1 MSGKTPTEKRS
12 SLNLQNTGKSSQI
25 TRLNSLPSYAER
37 NCCQLNIPL
46 HLRKYTKTFKQS
58 EYYYVKIDKYFY
70 KVENDSSL
78 TELEIKM
85 PLVQRHETT
94 QFDTNRLTLLQ
105 YSDIYDSMVD
115 DVDDITVTV
124 AFMPSP
130 TPYTGYLNI
139 KIDEFI
145 DKLKKYM
152 ITEKIFVVN
161 EQKLAFVWR
170 VITDDG
176 TEKIFSLCI
185 IFTISSESHIL
196 INQETKINLRSYV
209 KNIIFTE
216 NKPIFRMN
224 LDLMKLGIGGLDD
237 EFNIMFRR
245 AFSSRGL
252 KPSTVKKLGIKHIKG
267 ILLFGP
273 PGCGKTLIARKL
285 SKTISSVEPIVVNG
299 PDLLNKFVGQSEEN
313 MRKLFEPAEE
323 EYALKGENS
332 DLHVIIFDEIDALCK
347 QRGSIQNGTGVN
359 DSIVNQ
365 LLTKFDGVSEC
376 NNFIVIGMT
385 NRPDMLDEALKRP
398 GRFELQLE
406 IGLPDECG
414 RQQILGIHTKALSDM
429 NKLESTIDLVKL
441 SQLTKN
447 FTGAEIEG
455 LVNSARSY
463 AITRATNFDGK
474 DGIEIDDA
482 KIIVTEKDFNAALAE
497 IKPKFGLDN
506 SIRDQTSRYG
516 IMIYSDDFKDLYHTM
531 KYDLNNFIKSKNEQM
546 IMYIKGSN
554 GSGRTSLA
562 LNIGLITQYP
572 CIKYISGKSVIGMV
586 DSQRANFIK
595 DLFVDAEKSPQS
607 CIIIDDIENIIDW
620 VYTPVLGVPRF
631 SLSVCT
637 TLKSLINYYHKN
649 KRIIILTFNDYTYET
664 LDTLKILPKPNK
676 IYQIPL
682 SNISHTIQHSINI
695 IDQNTDNTY
704 VDIDTSLPIKDY
716 LFEFNQI
723 KQLTKK
729 ENIEDSSETSDE

>member
-1 MSGKTPTEKRS
+1 MV
-12 SLNLQNTGKSSQI
+12 
-25 TRLNSLPSYAER
+25 NS
-37 NCCQLNIPL
+37 
-46 HLRKYTKTFKQS
+46 
-58 EYYYVKIDKYFY
+58 
-70 KVENDSSL
+70 
-78 TELEIKM
+78 
-85 PLVQRHETT
+85 
-94 QFDTNRLTLLQ
+94 
-105 YSDIYDSMVD
+105 
-115 DVDDITVTV
+115 
-124 AFMPSP
+124 
-130 TPYTGYLNI
+130 
-139 KIDEFI
+139 
-145 DKLKKYM
+145 
-152 ITEKIFVVN
+152 
-161 EQKLAFVWR
+161 QKLAFVWK
-170 VITDDG
+170 VITDDN
-176 TEKIFSLCI
+176 TEQSFSLCI

-196 INQETKINLRSYV
+196 INQESKLDVKSFC

-216 NKPIFRMN
+216 NKPIFKIN

-299 PDLLNKFVGQSEEN
+299 PDLLNKYVGQSEEN

-347 QRGSIQNGTGVN
+347 QRGSVQNGTGVN

-365 LLTKFDGVSEC
+365 LLTKFDGVTEC

-406 IGLPDECG
+406 IGLPDEHG
-414 RQQILGIHTKALSDM
+414 RQQILGIHTKSLSDM
-429 NKLESTIDLVKL
+429 KKLDHSVDLIKL
-441 SQLTKN
+441 SQQTKN

-463 AITRATNFDGK
+463 AITRATNFDAK
-474 DGIEIDDA
+474 DGIEIDDT
-482 KIIVTEKDFNAALAE
+482 KIIVTQKDFDDALTE
-497 IKPKFGLDN
+497 IKPRFGLDN

-516 IMIYSDDFKDLYHTM
+516 IMLYSNDFTNLYNEM
-531 KYDLNNFIKSKNEQM
+531 KYDLYNFITSKNEQM
-546 IMYIKGSN
+546 IMYIKGCI

-562 LNIGLITQYP
+562 LNIGLMTQYP
-572 CIKYISGKSVIGMV
+572 CIKYISGKSVIGMI
-586 DSQRANFIK
+586 DSQRANYIK
-595 DLFVDAEKSPQS
+595 DFFVDAEKSPQS

-620 VYTPVLGVPRF
+620 VYNPVLGVPRF
-631 SLSVCT
+631 SLSICT

-649 KRIIILTFNDYTYET
+649 KRMIILTFNDDTYDT
-664 LDTLKILPKPNK
+664 LELLKILPKSNK
-676 IYQIPL
+676 VYQIPTTD
-682 SNISHTIQHSINI
+682 ISDSIQDFINL
-695 IDQNTDNTY
+695 IDQNTNKSY
-704 VDIDTSLPIKDY
+704 IDIDSSLPIKDY
-716 LFEFNQI
+716 LFEFNQK
-723 KQLTKK
+723 KQIINTKQ
-729 ENIEDSSETSDE
+729 ENVEDLSDNIDK